1 MTRIFFYSYIFL
13 AAVVCKILFKGQH
26 NTSCHNSVL
35 HLNMI
40 IYCFSWQTFA
50 TTRPQIGST
59 RLLFS
64 KCGLC
69 CHSVVTYDITRVYC
83 SVGHCLNTIMTKETV
98 DANEFPTTAAPVRFG
113 FKHSLT
119 SEVENLMHHPLH
131 NDSASTRA
139 SSIQRC
145 LLWVSSVYMNDSE
158 HKGDKEDA
166 RPWLLRAILTSQLV
180 YWRSSCQVTER
191 LRALL
196 KITQN

>member
-13 AAVVCKILFKGQH
+13 AAVVCKILLKGQH

-50 TTRPQIGST
+50 TTPPQIGST

-83 SVGHCLNTIMTKETV
+83 SVGHCLNTIMTKVTV

-113 FKHSLT
+113 CKHWLT

-166 RPWLLRAILTSQLV
+166 RPWLLRAILTSLL
-180 YWRSSCQVTER
+180 ER